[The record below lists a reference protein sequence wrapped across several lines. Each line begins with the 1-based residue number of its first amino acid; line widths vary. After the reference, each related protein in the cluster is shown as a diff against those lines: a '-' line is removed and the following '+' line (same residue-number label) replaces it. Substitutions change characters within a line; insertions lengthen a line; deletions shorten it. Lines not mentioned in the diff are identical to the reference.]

1 MGGGGGMSK
10 SIVTPWIILS
20 VESRGEGGDEQEYVY
35 S

>member
-1 MGGGGGMSK
+1 MSK
-10 SIVTPWIILS
+10 SIVTPEIILS

>member
-10 SIVTPWIILS
+10 SIVTPGIILS

>member
-1 MGGGGGMSK
+1 MSK
-10 SIVTPWIILS
+10 SILTPKIILS